1 MYNRSEIMRNAWVS
15 FKFAKAN
22 GGKLGFGH
30 FLRASWA
37 KAKAHANVDKIAS
50 AKVKFENGMALE
62 VSGYEFILNR
72 WKKNGMDRIYLN
84 GGRRDGYGYIDLV
97 TGAYHPKTNF
107 DPAKS
112 AAKIVSTMIFN

>member
-1 MYNRSEIMRNAWVS
+1 MYNKSEIMRAAWVS
-15 FKFAKAN
+15 FKTAKAN

-30 FLRASWA
+30 FLLSSWN
-37 KAKAHANVDKIAS
+37 KAKSKAANLNKLSEKI
-50 AKVKFENGMALE
+50 KFQNGMSLE

-72 WKKNGMDRIYLN
+72 WKKEKMDRVYLN

-112 AAKIVSTMIFN
+112 AAKIVSSMIFN